1 MRETLFRGKREDNG
15 EWVIGYLVRGKDY
28 LYETEMTTIFS
39 TDTIFYP
46 YTETSGYN
54 RVIADTVG
62 QFTGVYDKNGN
73 KIFEGDII
81 HIKCGYGFSAFV
93 GKGIVFFDEKRLQF
107 RVKSVKPSSFDSE
120 KGNVYDEC
128 DFTVIDSY
136 EVVGNIYENPE
147 LLEEL

>member
-1 MRETLFRGKREDNG
+1 MKQILFRGKRIDNN
-15 EWVIGYLVRGKDY
+15 EWVRGFYFESLADSIKHCY
-28 LYETEMTTIFS
+28 IKYETWGEGFVTYEVI
-39 TDTIFYP
+39 P
-46 YTETSGYN
+46 ETVN
-54 RVIADTVG
+54 
-62 QFTGVYDKNGN
+62 QFTGLCDKNGN

-107 RVKSVKPSSFDSE
+107 KVKSVKPSSFDSE

-136 EVVGNIYENPE
+136 EVIGNIYENPE
-147 LLEEL
+147 LLGDMK